1 MVLVKFRTVQS
12 KLYKIDLPSNAN
24 ISQAKQE
31 MSKEMGGNDPSSIK
45 MIYKAKVLSDE
56 VPISSLKLGEKDF
69 ILVNTPK
76 SKPSNPP
83 NPVEQVQKPLEAEP
97 VPETSPK
104 AEPLPLHAQP
114 IPLNE
119 NPQAPAPEAGNVQEK
134 FDDGVNKLVEIGFDR
149 ELAVQALT
157 LARGNVDIAAELII
171 TGQIGGDHSGQSSE
185 DEAEDAPVNNAPNDI
200 PEPPANPELPPE
212 LTNLSPDQ
220 AAETLLAALPQS
232 EQDAIHRLQSLGNF
246 PLLEVIQIYHACDKN
261 EELAANILLSNLE

>member
-31 MSKEMGGNDPSSIK
+31 MSKEMGGNDPSSMK

-76 SKPSNPP
+76 AKPS
-83 NPVEQVQKPLEAEP
+83 NPVEQVQKPPEAEP
-97 VPETSPK
+97 VPEASPK
-104 AEPLPLHAQP
+104 AEPLPLHDVQP

-119 NPQAPAPEAGNVQEK
+119 NPQVPAPEAGNGQEK

-149 ELAVQALT
+149 ELSVQALT

-171 TGQIGGDHSGQSSE
+171 TGQIGGDHSGQNSE
-185 DEAEDAPVNNAPNDI
+185 DEAEDAPVNAPNDI
-200 PEPPANPELPPE
+200 PDPPANPELPPE

-232 EQDAIHRLQSLGNF
+232 EQDAIHRLQKLGNF

-261 EELAANILLSNLE
+261 EELAANILLSNLDWIL